1 MQSVGVYRILKGFQM
16 TSILPSE
23 ALMKNQK
30 AFCVLNI
37 VFLLLTYSQFK
48 FLAVYLYMEMKDKEW
63 HFHIMVLFL
72 VASTL
77 YQIHMQLLNLIS
89 V

>member
-30 AFCVLNI
+30 AFCALNI

-48 FLAVYLYMEMKDKEW
+48 FLAVYLYMEVKDKE
-63 HFHIMVLFL
+63 
-72 VASTL
+72 
-77 YQIHMQLLNLIS
+77 
-89 V
+89 